1 MRDFRLVEIKSKLGE
16 DIKTVLEYLALSSDH
31 FITYAMVDPY
41 GKVLSTTDIR
51 MKDNGSFFKVI
62 YVGGEEVTRTNS
74 DLTINEIISAVGYM
88 KSQKPSS
95 EYADT
100 FSSKWDEIV
109 KVTEL
114 NVGAN
119 KLRRT

>member
-16 DIKTVLEYLALSSDH
+16 DIKTILEYLALSPNH

-62 YVGGEEVTRTNS
+62 YIGGEEVTRTNS
-74 DLTINEIISAVGYM
+74 DLTINEISSAIDFL
-88 KSQKPSS
+88 KKQNPSS

-100 FSSKWDEIV
+100 FSSKWDEVV

-119 KLRRT
+119 RLHRS